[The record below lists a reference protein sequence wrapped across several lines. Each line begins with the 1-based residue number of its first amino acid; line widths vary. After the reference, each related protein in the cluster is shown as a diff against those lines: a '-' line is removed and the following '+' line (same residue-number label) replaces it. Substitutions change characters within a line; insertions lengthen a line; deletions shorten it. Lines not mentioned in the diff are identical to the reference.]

1 MNRVLGRSRSIPPD
15 AAPAPSVAAVRA
27 PEATATTAALPR
39 LARLLPDSLYYGW
52 VVAVGCSFLML
63 VGVGVG
69 YYGLAVFLR
78 PLQEVHGWSNAVV
91 SGATGLY
98 FSLSG
103 ITGALIGPHIDRRG
117 PKPFMLGGSLL
128 IGASVSLIGYVEEIW
143 QLYLVYGVLAVAFG
157 LATSVSVNAVMTR
170 WFVTRRAKAMSI
182 SSTGIS
188 VGGMVL
194 APLGSKLIDVGGL
207 ELATPLMGLLV
218 VVVAVPVL
226 MFVIVADPAEVGL
239 SPDGP
244 SSSGSPQA
252 TRASLSASV
261 QQRRWTRGEA
271 VRTPAFWAMLVGFG
285 IVLTAQ
291 TGFVIHQISF
301 LETRVGSRST
311 AALALSVTAFGSIV
325 ARLAVGTFAD
335 RIDKKG
341 LTIVLFLVQAAAVLG
356 VVLTSNVAVTYL
368 LTLVFGFTIGNVYMM
383 MSLLVGE
390 VFGTVSFA
398 TVFGLVSLVGQTGS
412 GIGPF
417 LVGALEDATGGYRV
431 PFMITAGATAL
442 AAVAIATLR
451 PPRAD

>member
-1 MNRVLGRSRSIPPD
+1 M
-15 AAPAPSVAAVRA
+15 
-27 PEATATTAALPR
+27 ATTAPAALPR

-52 VVAVGCSFLML
+52 VVAIGCSFLML

-78 PLQEVHGWSNAVV
+78 PLQEAHGWSNAVV

-103 ITGALIGPHIDRRG
+103 ITGAIVGPHIDRRG
-117 PKPFMLGGSLL
+117 PKPFMLAGSLL
-128 IGASVSLIGYVEEIW
+128 IGVSVSLIGYVGTVVE
-143 QLYLVYGVLAVAFG
+143 LYMVYGVLAVAFG

-188 VGGMVL
+188 VGGMIL

-218 VVVAVPVL
+218 VAVALPVVL
-226 MFVIVADPAEVGL
+226 FVIVADPADVGL
-239 SPDGP
+239 RPDGGAP
-244 SSSGSPQA
+244 AARPAAARS
-252 TRASLSASV
+252 SLSDAV
-261 QQRRWTRGEA
+261 QQRRWTRAEA
-271 VRTPAFWAMLVGFG
+271 TRTSAFWALLVGFG
-285 IVLTAQ
+285 VVLTAQ

-301 LETRVGSRST
+301 LEERVGSRST

-325 ARLAVGTFAD
+325 ARLVVGTFAD

-341 LTIVLFLVQAAAVLG
+341 LTIALFVLQAAAVIG
-356 VVLTSNVAVTYL
+356 VVLTSNIALTYL

-390 VFGTVSFA
+390 VFGTVSFGA
-398 TVFGLVSLVGQTGS
+398 VFGLVSLVGQTGS
-412 GIGPF
+412 GAGPL

-431 PFMITAGATAL
+431 PFLITAAATL
-442 AAVAIATLR
+442 AAAGAIASLR
-451 PPRAD
+451 TPAPD

>member
-1 MNRVLGRSRSIPPD
+1 M
-15 AAPAPSVAAVRA
+15 VATQ
-27 PEATATTAALPR
+27 PLPR

-78 PLQEVHGWSNAVV
+78 PLQEAHGWSNAVV

-103 ITGALIGPHIDRRG
+103 ITGALVGPHIDRRG
-117 PKPFMLGGSLL
+117 PKPFMLAGSLL
-128 IGASVSLIGYVEEIW
+128 IGASVSLIGYVGSILE
-143 QLYLVYGVLAVAFG
+143 LYLVYGVLAVAFG

-188 VGGMVL
+188 VGGMIL

-207 ELATPLMGLLV
+207 ELATPLMGML
-218 VVVAVPVL
+218 VVAVALPVIQ
-226 MFVIVADPAEVGL
+226 FVIVPDPASVGL
-239 SPDGP
+239 WPDGAAACDAP
-244 SSSGSPQA
+244 AVVRS
-252 TRASLSASV
+252 SLSDAV
-261 QQRRWTRGEA
+261 QQRSWTRAQA
-271 VRTPAFWAMLVGFG
+271 VRTSAFWAMLVGFG
-285 IVLTAQ
+285 VVLTAQ

-301 LETRVGSRST
+301 LEERVGSRST

-325 ARLAVGTFAD
+325 ARLVVGTFAD

-341 LTIVLFLVQAAAVLG
+341 LTIALFVLQAAAVVG
-356 VVLTSNVAVTYL
+356 VVLTSNIAVTYL

-390 VFGTVSFA
+390 VFGTVSFGA
-398 TVFGLVSLVGQTGS
+398 VFGLVSLVGQTGS
-412 GIGPF
+412 GAGPL

-431 PFMITAGATAL
+431 PFLVTAAATLAAAGAIASL
-442 AAVAIATLR
+442 RAPAA
-451 PPRAD
+451 D

>member
-1 MNRVLGRSRSIPPD
+1 VTQP
-15 AAPAPSVAAVRA
+15 AVR
-27 PEATATTAALPR
+27 PLPGI
-39 LARLLPDSLYYGW
+39 ARLLPEGSYYGW
-52 VVAVGCSFLML
+52 AVAVGCSFLML

-78 PLQEVHGWSNAVV
+78 PLQEVHGWSNRIV

-98 FSLSG
+98 FSVSG
-103 ITGALIGPHIDRRG
+103 VTGALVGPHIDRRG
-117 PKPFMLGGSLL
+117 PRTFMLVGSVL
-128 IGASVSLIGYVEEIW
+128 IGISVSLIGYVQTVW
-143 QLYLVYGVLAVAFG
+143 QLYAVYTVLAVAFG

-170 WFVTRRAKAMSI
+170 WFVQRRAKAMSI

-188 VGGMVL
+188 VGGMIL

-207 ELATPLMGLLV
+207 ELAAPVMGVL
-218 VVVAVPVL
+218 VVAVALPVIL
-226 MFVIVADPAEVGL
+226 FVIVPDPAHVGL
-239 SPDGP
+239 LPDGLAP
-244 SSSGSPQA
+244 AP
-252 TRASLSASV
+252 TASARRNLSDEV
-261 QQRRWTRGEA
+261 QRRQWTRPEA
-271 VRTPAFWAMLVGFG
+271 ARTQAFWAILLGFG

-341 LTIVLFLVQAAAVLG
+341 LTIALFVVQAAAVAG
-356 VVLTSNVAVTYL
+356 VVATDNVPLTYV

-390 VFGTVSFA
+390 VFGTVSFGA
-398 TVFGLVSLVGQTGS
+398 VFGLVSLVGQTGS
-412 GIGPF
+412 GLGPF
-417 LVGALEDATGGYRV
+417 AVGWLEDATGGYTT
-431 PFMITAGATAL
+431 PFAISAAATLVAAL
-442 AAVAIATLR
+442 AIASLR
-451 PPRAD
+451 TPRS

>member
-1 MNRVLGRSRSIPPD
+1 VSA
-15 AAPAPSVAAVRA
+15 AAPTV
-27 PEATATTAALPR
+27 ELPR
-39 LARLLPDSLYYGW
+39 VARWLPDSLYYGW

-78 PLQEVHGWSNAVV
+78 PLQEAHDWSNAVV

-103 ITGALIGPHIDRRG
+103 VTGAVVGPHIDRRG
-117 PKPFMLGGSLL
+117 PKRFMLVGSLL
-128 IGASVSLIGYVEEIW
+128 IGASVSLIGHVQEIW
-143 QLYLVYGVLAVAFG
+143 QLYLVYGILAVAFG

-218 VVVAVPVL
+218 VVVAVPVIL
-226 MFVIVADPAEVGL
+226 FVIVPDPAAVGL
-239 SPDGP
+239 RPDGFDGP
-244 SSSGSPQA
+244 ASDGRVASAAPG
-252 TRASLSASV
+252 RASLSVAV
-261 QQRRWTRGEA
+261 QQRIWTRA
-271 VRTPAFWAMLVGFG
+271 AVVRTSAFWAMLVGFG
-285 IVLTAQ
+285 LVLTAQ
-291 TGFVIHQISF
+291 AGFVIHQISF

-325 ARLAVGTFAD
+325 ARLVVGTFAD

-341 LTIVLFLVQAAAVLG
+341 LTIALFVVQAAAVLG
-356 VVLTSNVAVTYL
+356 VVLTSNIVITYL

-390 VFGTVSFA
+390 VFGTVSFG
-398 TVFGLVSLVGQTGS
+398 TVFGLVTLVGQTGS

-417 LVGALEDATGGYRV
+417 LVGALEDATGGYGV
-431 PFMITAGATAL
+431 PFTITAVATF
-442 AAVAIATLR
+442 AAAGAIAALR
-451 PPRAD
+451 PPPAG

>member
-1 MNRVLGRSRSIPPD
+1 MTTTTP
-15 AAPAPSVAAVRA
+15 VAR
-27 PEATATTAALPR
+27 PR
-39 LARLLPDSLYYGW
+39 LARLLPDTLYYGW
-52 VVAVGCSFLML
+52 VVAVGCSCLML

-103 ITGALIGPHIDRRG
+103 VTGAVVGPHIDRRG
-117 PKPFMLGGSLL
+117 PKGFMLAGSLL
-128 IGASVSLIGYVEEIW
+128 IGVSVSLIGYVDEIW

-218 VVVAVPVL
+218 VAVALPVIL
-226 MFVIVADPAEVGL
+226 FVIVPEPASLGL
-239 SPDGP
+239 RPDGFDAP
-244 SSSGSPQA
+244 ASAGPA
-252 TRASLSASV
+252 PAGRASLSDAV
-261 QQRRWTRGEA
+261 QQRPWTRAAA
-271 VRTPAFWAMLVGFG
+271 VRTSAFWAMLVGFG

-325 ARLAVGTFAD
+325 ARLVVGTFAD

-341 LTIVLFLVQAAAVLG
+341 LTIALFVVQAAAVLG
-356 VVLTSNVAVTYL
+356 VVVTSNVVVTYL
-368 LTLVFGFTIGNVYMM
+368 LTLVFGFTIGNVYMT

-390 VFGTVSFA
+390 VFGTVSFG
-398 TVFGLVSLVGQTGS
+398 TVFGLVTLVGQTGS

-417 LVGALEDATGGYRV
+417 LVGALEDATGGYGV
-431 PFMITAGATAL
+431 PFTITAVATF
-442 AAVAIATLR
+442 AAAGAIAVLR
-451 PPRAD
+451 PPAID

>member
-1 MNRVLGRSRSIPPD
+1 VTS
-15 AAPAPSVAAVRA
+15 
-27 PEATATTAALPR
+27 ATTTELPR
-39 LARLLPDSLYYGW
+39 LGRWLPDTVYYGW

-103 ITGALIGPHIDRRG
+103 VTGAIVGPHIDRRG
-117 PKPFMLGGSLL
+117 PKRFMLVGSLL
-128 IGASVSLIGYVEEIW
+128 IGASVSLIGYVQEIW

-218 VVVAVPVL
+218 VAVALPVIL
-226 MFVIVADPAEVGL
+226 FVIVPDPASVGL
-239 SPDGP
+239 RPDGFD
-244 SSSGSPQA
+244 GSEVTA
-252 TRASLSASV
+252 STSARRSSLSDEV
-261 QQRRWTRGEA
+261 QQRTWTRAAA
-271 VRTPAFWAMLVGFG
+271 VRTSAFWAMLVGFG
-285 IVLTAQ
+285 VVLTAQ
-291 TGFVIHQISF
+291 TGFVIHQISL

-325 ARLAVGTFAD
+325 ARLVVGTFAD

-341 LTIVLFLVQAAAVLG
+341 LTIVLFVVQAAAVLG

-390 VFGTVSFA
+390 VFGTVSFG

-417 LVGALEDATGGYRV
+417 LVGALEDATGGYGA
-431 PFMITAGATAL
+431 PFTIT
-442 AAVAIATLR
+442 AIATFAAAGAIAVLR
-451 PPRAD
+451 PPPLD

>member
-1 MNRVLGRSRSIPPD
+1 MATA
-15 AAPAPSVAAVRA
+15 AAP
-27 PEATATTAALPR
+27 LPR
-39 LARLLPDSLYYGW
+39 IARLLPDSLYYGW

-78 PLQEVHGWSNAVV
+78 PLQEAHGWSNAVV

-103 ITGALIGPHIDRRG
+103 VTGAVVGPHIDRRG
-117 PKPFMLGGSLL
+117 PKPFMLAGSLL
-128 IGASVSLIGYVEEIW
+128 IGASVSLIGYVDSILE
-143 QLYLVYGVLAVAFG
+143 LYVVYGVLAIAFG

-188 VGGMVL
+188 VGGMIL

-207 ELATPLMGLLV
+207 ELATPLMGFL
-218 VVVAVPVL
+218 VVAVALPVIL
-226 MFVIVADPAEVGL
+226 FVIVPDPADVGL
-239 SPDGP
+239 RPDGGAP
-244 SSSGSPQA
+244 GGRPPG
-252 TRASLSASV
+252 TRSSLSDAV
-261 QQRRWTRGEA
+261 QQRPWTRAQA
-271 VRTPAFWAMLVGFG
+271 VRTSAFWAMLVGFG
-285 IVLTAQ
+285 VVLTAQ

-301 LETRVGSRST
+301 LEERVGSRST

-325 ARLAVGTFAD
+325 ARLVVGTFAD

-341 LTIVLFLVQAAAVLG
+341 LTIALFVLQAAAVVG
-356 VVLTSNVAVTYL
+356 VVLTSNIAITYL

-390 VFGTVSFA
+390 VFGTVSFGA
-398 TVFGLVSLVGQTGS
+398 VFGLVSLVGQTGS
-412 GIGPF
+412 GAGPL
-417 LVGALEDATGGYRV
+417 LVGALEDATGSYRV
-431 PFMITAGATAL
+431 PFLVTAAATLAAAGA
-442 AAVAIATLR
+442 IASLR
-451 PPRAD
+451 PPATD

>member
-1 MNRVLGRSRSIPPD
+1 MATA
-15 AAPAPSVAAVRA
+15 AAP
-27 PEATATTAALPR
+27 LPR
-39 LARLLPDSLYYGW
+39 IARLLPDSLYYGW

-78 PLQEVHGWSNAVV
+78 PLQEAHGWSNAVV

-103 ITGALIGPHIDRRG
+103 VTGAVVGPHIDRRG
-117 PKPFMLGGSLL
+117 PKPFMLAGSLL
-128 IGASVSLIGYVEEIW
+128 IGASVSLIGYVDSILE
-143 QLYLVYGVLAVAFG
+143 LYVVYGVLAIAFG

-188 VGGMVL
+188 VGGMIL

-207 ELATPLMGLLV
+207 ELATPLMGFL
-218 VVVAVPVL
+218 VVAVALPVIL
-226 MFVIVADPAEVGL
+226 FVIVPDPADVGL
-239 SPDGP
+239 RPDGGAPGGRP
-244 SSSGSPQA
+244 SV
-252 TRASLSASV
+252 TRSSLSDAV
-261 QQRRWTRGEA
+261 QQRPWTRAQA
-271 VRTPAFWAMLVGFG
+271 VRTSAFWAMLVGFG
-285 IVLTAQ
+285 VVLTAQ

-301 LETRVGSRST
+301 LEERVGSRST

-325 ARLAVGTFAD
+325 ARLVVGTFAD

-341 LTIVLFLVQAAAVLG
+341 LTIALFVLQAAAVVG
-356 VVLTSNVAVTYL
+356 VVLTSNIAVTYL

-390 VFGTVSFA
+390 VFGTVSFGA
-398 TVFGLVSLVGQTGS
+398 VFGLVSLVGQTGS
-412 GIGPF
+412 GAGPL

-431 PFMITAGATAL
+431 PFLVTAAATLAAAGA
-442 AAVAIATLR
+442 IASLR
-451 PPRAD
+451 PPATD

>member
-1 MNRVLGRSRSIPPD
+1 MTDAP
-15 AAPAPSVAAVRA
+15 AAPAP
-27 PEATATTAALPR
+27 LPR

-78 PLQEVHGWSNAVV
+78 PLQDEHGWSNAVV

-103 ITGALIGPHIDRRG
+103 VTGAVVGPLIDRRG
-117 PKPFMLGGSLL
+117 PKMFMLFGSIL
-128 IGASVSLIGYVEEIW
+128 IGGTVGLIGYVQEIW
-143 QLYLVYGVLAVAFG
+143 QLYLVYGILAIAYG

-188 VGGMVL
+188 VGGMIL

-218 VVVAVPVL
+218 VCVALPVIL
-226 MFVIVADPAEVGL
+226 FVIVPDPAHVGL
-239 SPDGP
+239 LPDGLAP
-244 SSSGSPQA
+244 GTPTPAA
-252 TRASLSASV
+252 TRASLSDAV
-261 QQRRWTRGEA
+261 QQRRWTRSAA
-271 VRTPAFWAMLVGFG
+271 VRTGAFWSMLVGFG
-285 IVLTAQ
+285 VVLTAQ

-311 AALALSVTAFGSIV
+311 AALALSVTALGSIV
-325 ARLAVGTFAD
+325 ARLIVGTFAD

-341 LTIVLFLVQAAAVLG
+341 LTIVLFVVQAAAVFG

-368 LTLVFGFTIGNVYMM
+368 LTLVFGFTIGNIYMM

-390 VFGTVSFA
+390 VFGSVSFG
-398 TVFGLVSLVGQTGS
+398 TVFGLVTLVGQTGS
-412 GIGPF
+412 GVGPF
-417 LVGALEDATGGYRV
+417 LVGALEDSTGGYGT
-431 PFMITAGATAL
+431 PFTITAVATL
-442 AAVAIATLR
+442 AAAGAIALLR
-451 PPRAD
+451 PPHLDGARPATT